1 MSKDTG
7 FLAEREPLKHSP
19 EAVWMKITHST
30 V

>member
-7 FLAEREPLKHSP
+7 FLAEREPMKHSP
-19 EAVWMKITHST
+19 EAVWMKITHFT

>member
-7 FLAEREPLKHSP
+7 ILAEREPLKRCP

>member
-1 MSKDTG
+1 MSKYTG
-7 FLAEREPLKHSP
+7 FLAEREPMKHSP